1 MQPPIV
7 AVRGEVQREVP
18 PEIARFGVEVA
29 ARDPDRQ
36 AALTRLTKRV
46 EALRALLDEHSAAIE
61 RRETGGVYVRPE
73 TKRRG
78 ERVTAYSAT
87 VSTTITVTD
96 LTVVGDLMLRLADQ
110 DQTTVYG
117 PWWSLRPD
125 SPAYRQARRDAVADA
140 VSRAREYADAVG
152 ARLDRLVEIADVGAD
167 AQPLLMPAA
176 FRGGGALD
184 AEGGPPQLDLEPQIQ
199 TIFARVALRFTLTE
213 PSSTLTEPSAP
224 LTAPAAGDLAR

>member
-1 MQPPIV
+1 MESPTV

-18 PEIARFGVEVA
+18 PELARFGVTVA

-36 AALTRLTKRV
+36 AALARV
-46 EALRALLDEHSAAIE
+46 AERVNALRAVLDEYGAAIE
-61 RRETGGVYVRPE
+61 RRETGGVFVQPE
-73 TKRRG
+73 TKGRG
-78 ERVTAYSAT
+78 ERVTAYSAR
-87 VSTTITVTD
+87 VSTTVTVTD
-96 LTVVGDLMLRLADQ
+96 LTVLGDIMLRLADQ

-125 SPAYRQARRDAVADA
+125 SPAYRAARRDAVADA

-167 AQPLLMPAA
+167 AQPMMELAA

-184 AEGGPPQLDLEPQIQ
+184 AEGAPRLDLEPPVQ
-199 TIFARVALRFTLTE
+199 TVFARVALRFTITQ
-213 PSSTLTEPSAP
+213 P
-224 LTAPAAGDLAR
+224 AGDLAP